1 MKLLNSLRF
10 AGLLVPIFYIGYSIP
25 YCYSSIIFQKLFYI
39 KRSKKDKDNL
49 VRDKTFID
57 ERIKMIDNYNLNTVK
72 NCNEAARDIYNEF
85 QKIPTDSEYK
95 VDTAS
100 ECPDDKNMSY
110 RVDIWLSPKKN
121 IKLAIIIPPDAVENI
136 STYPS
141 YYETFLLN
149 KEGEKI
155 FDKQLGYVNIHQYY
169 KKFWTFNSLYN
180 EIYFI
185 KDMIR
190 MRNLNE

>member
-1 MKLLNSLRF
+1 MKSWNSLRF

-25 YCYSSIIFQKLFYI
+25 YCSIIFQKLFYI

-49 VRDKTFID
+49 VRDKIFID
-57 ERIKMIDNYNLNTVK
+57 ERIKMINNFNLNTVK
-72 NCNEAARDIYNEF
+72 NCNKAAKDIYNEF
-85 QKIPTDSEYK
+85 QKIPTDFEYK

-149 KEGEKI
+149 KGGEKI
-155 FDKQLGYVNIHQYY
+155 FDKELGYVNIHQYY

-190 MRNLNE
+190 MRNLYE